1 VTLLF
6 VAGIGGFLSALL
18 LTPASR
24 FLAFRLGVV
33 AHPTQDRWHRETIP
47 LFGGIALWAG
57 WSVTVLA
64 LGLLRVPFVPVLFG
78 GATFLFVVGI
88 VDDVRPLGPQ
98 TKFIIQVLVAS
109 GMVAMG
115 LQLHLT
121 KAPVVDLLFTLFW
134 IVAVTNAFNLLD
146 NMDGLA
152 AGIATIA
159 ATFRLVFFLVDGN
172 LEGALLC
179 AALAGVALGF
189 LCYNFSPASI
199 FMGDA
204 GSLFLGFT
212 VSGLSLIGGYPYSR
226 STFSVLLLPA
236 LILLVPLFDTSLV
249 TVARI
254 IAGRR
259 VSQGGRDHT
268 SHRLVALGLSE
279 RRAVLLL
286 YAVAVTSGILALLS
300 YRFGLSKSVV
310 LIGLML
316 VGLGLFAV
324 LLGRLKVYPENAS
337 PPADTAGFVRVI
349 TEFQH
354 KRQVATAVIDLTLV
368 VLAYYAAHLLRYE
381 DAFRPDDPT
390 FLRALPVFIICQMSS
405 FALFR
410 TYQGVWRYTGIFDLV
425 RLGKAAMAGTGLA
438 IIALFVA
445 FDLRGHSRA
454 VLILDGL
461 LLVMFVGG
469 SRILFRAL
477 SEWLRPRPAYRRP
490 VVIYG
495 AGDGGVLALRE
506 ILNNPGLGRLPV
518 GFIDDDRSKWN
529 SVVQG
534 VPVLGGLTRLPDVLD
549 RYGVT
554 EVILAAS
561 LLSHNREE
569 LERVCLNAEVPIV
582 RATMRLE

>member
-1 VTLLF
+1 MTLLF
-6 VAGIGGFLSALL
+6 VAAIGGFLGALL
-18 LTPASR
+18 LTPACR
-24 FLAFRLGVV
+24 FLAFRLGIV
-33 AHPTQDRWHRETIP
+33 ARPTQDRWHRETIP

-57 WSVTVLA
+57 WAVTILA
-64 LGLLRVPFVPVLFG
+64 LGLLRVPFVPTLFG
-78 GATFLFVVGI
+78 GATFLFVVGL
-88 VDDVRPLGPQ
+88 VDDMHPLGPQ

-109 GMVAMG
+109 AMVAMG

-121 KAPVVDLLFTLFW
+121 QAPVVDLLITLFW

-152 AGIATIA
+152 AGVAAIA
-159 ATFRLVFFLVDGN
+159 ATFRLVFFLMDGN
-172 LEGALLC
+172 LEGALLS

-236 LILLVPLFDTSLV
+236 LILLVPIFDTTLV

-259 VSQGGRDHT
+259 ISQGGRDHT

-286 YAVAVTSGILALLS
+286 YLVAAASGALSVLS
-300 YRFGLSKSVV
+300 YRFGLSRSVV
-310 LIGLML
+310 VIGLML

-324 LLGRLKVYPENAS
+324 LLGRLKVYPESS
-337 PPADTAGFVRVI
+337 PIATDTTGLVRII

-368 VLAYYAAHLLRYE
+368 VLAYYAAHLLRFE
-381 DAFRPDDPT
+381 DAFRPNDPT
-390 FLRALPVFIICQMSS
+390 FIRALPVFIICQMSS

-410 TYQGVWRYTGIFDLV
+410 TYQGVWRYTGLFDLV

-438 IIALFVA
+438 MIVLFVT
-445 FDLRGHSRA
+445 FNLRDFSRA
-454 VLILDGL
+454 VLILDAL
-461 LLVMFVGG
+461 LLMIFVGG

-477 SEWLRPRPAYRRP
+477 SEWLRPRPEYLRP

-495 AGDGGVLALRE
+495 AGDGGVLALRR
-506 ILNNPGLGRLPV
+506 IVYNPRLGRMPV
-518 GFIDDDRSKWN
+518 GFIDDDQSKWN
-529 SVVQG
+529 TVVQG

-549 RYGVT
+549 RYSVT
-554 EVILAAS
+554 EVVLATS
-561 LLSHNREE
+561 LLSDNREE
-569 LERVCLNAEVPIV
+569 LERVCKNADVPIV
-582 RATMRLE
+582 RAAMRLE